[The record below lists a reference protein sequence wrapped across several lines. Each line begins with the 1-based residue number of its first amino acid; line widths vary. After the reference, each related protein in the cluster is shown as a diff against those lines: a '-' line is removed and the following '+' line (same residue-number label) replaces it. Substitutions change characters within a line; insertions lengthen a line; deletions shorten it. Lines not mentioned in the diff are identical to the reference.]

1 MPLIPPP
8 ARRVVWEDGMHLT
21 PQHFQAQRRYHE
33 AQVTRTLGL
42 LAPFAHG
49 VSAVLL
55 DEDAIRNGSVVLREA
70 HGVLPD
76 GTVFHVPDA
85 DAAPAPLP
93 LATRFSPTRDAH
105 VIHLALPPWR
115 PDAGNLQDEGN
126 GLPADLTTRF
136 VVREEV
142 LADEAT
148 GGDPTVVRFAA
159 RNLQLVLDDAIP
171 EDLLTLPLARVRR
184 DGRGHFL
191 LDPTFIPP
199 VLQLG
204 ASDRLLTL
212 VRELVALLEAKAGS
226 LAATIVQAPGAAA
239 GGAAA
244 YVGNE
249 LATRW
254 LLHAVRS
261 AEAPL
266 RHLLFARRTH
276 PERLYTELARL
287 AGALATFSFTRQA
300 RDVPAYRHDD
310 LTTTFDG
317 LEAVIRSHLEI
328 VLSARALHLPL
339 QATSDILHVTPITEP
354 RAFEPGVRWFLGVR
368 AALPAA
374 DLIDRVPRLTK
385 ACASGFVLEL
395 VRRAFNGLP
404 TEHLPAPPASLAPR
418 QELTYFELGLSGPCA
433 QALQQSREFGVY
445 VPSELPGA
453 YLELAILL
461 PA

>member
-159 RNLQLVLDDAIP
+159 RNLQLVLDDAITD
-171 EDLLTLPLARVRR
+171 DLLTLPLARVRR

-212 VRELVALLEAKAGS
+212 VRELVAL
-226 LAATIVQAPGAAA
+226 
-239 GGAAA
+239 
-244 YVGNE
+244 
-249 LATRW
+249 R
-254 LLHAVRS
+254 RS
-261 AEAPL
+261 
-266 RHLLFARRTH
+266 T
-276 PERLYTELARL
+276 
-287 AGALATFSFTRQA
+287 
-300 RDVPAYRHDD
+300 PA
-310 LTTTFDG
+310 
-317 LEAVIRSHLEI
+317 
-328 VLSARALHLPL
+328 LSARSSTRLVHAGYPLAYVRSGTHLVVVNPRREPTVLDVPEARGAALVHGRG
-339 QATSDILHVTPITEP
+339 VVVGEG
-354 RAFEPGVRWFLGVR
+354 GVRL
-368 AALPAA
+368 
-374 DLIDRVPRLTK
+374 D
-385 ACASGFVLEL
+385 GFGHAV
-395 VRRAFNGLP
+395 
-404 TEHLPAPPASLAPR
+404 
-418 QELTYFELGLSGPCA
+418 
-433 QALQQSREFGVY
+433 
-445 VPSELPGA
+445 
-453 YLELAILL
+453 LAI
-461 PA
+461 AT